1 MTVGELVNIL
11 LDMPQD
17 AEVYRFNESCD
28 SYYSD
33 TEEKVSEVTK
43 DENDFSITIK

>member
-17 AEVYRFNESCD
+17 AEVYRFNESYD

-33 TEEKVSEVTK
+33 TEEFVTEVEK
-43 DENDFSITIK
+43 DEYGYSVTIK

>member
-17 AEVYRFNESCD
+17 ADVYRLNEATD
-28 SYYSD
+28 YYCQD
-33 TEEKVSEVTK
+33 TEELVTNVEK
-43 DENDFSITIK
+43 DEYGYSVTIS

>member
-17 AEVYRFNESCD
+17 LDVYRQNTSYAYGYTD
-28 SYYSD
+28 S
-33 TEEKVSEVTK
+33 EELVSEVVQE
-43 DENDFSITIK
+43 DDGFSVTIK

>member
-17 AEVYRFNESCD
+17 ADVYRLNESCD
-28 SYYSD
+28 YYSD
-33 TEEKVSEVTK
+33 TEEWVTEVEK
-43 DENDFSITIK
+43 DEYGYSVTIK

>member
-17 AEVYRFNESCD
+17 ADVYRFNESCD

-33 TEEKVSEVTK
+33 TEEFVTTVEK
-43 DENDFSITIK
+43 DEYGYSVTIK